1 MKASDMTK
9 ATISVQRRL
18 LSIQDVADHLA
29 ISIKSV
35 RRLIACGSLHTHR
48 IGRTI
53 RVSEEDLRLYLT
65 EQRR

>member
-1 MKASDMTK
+1 MKEPNMTK
-9 ATISVQRRL
+9 ARISDQPRL

-35 RRLIACGSLHTHR
+35 RRLIAGGGLHTHR